1 MATLRDLRKRIKAI
15 KNTQK
20 ITKAMKMVAAAK
32 LRKIQDRML
41 NFRPYA
47 RRIREVV
54 SDLSTQVERDLHPIL
69 LVRPRKR
76 VELLVITSDKGL
88 CGAFN
93 ANILKFALR
102 QANELAK
109 AGFEIIISTVG
120 KKAFDFFSR
129 RNYSI
134 RSSWTGLSGK
144 VSYESAKDIAK
155 DLIDAYTDEKFDEVR
170 IIFNEFKSLISQR
183 LVCFKVLP
191 LEKLEEETC
200 PEASVTDK
208 SEKIHEPIP
217 QPLQSEGLFIYEPS
231 IEVVFER
238 LLPRYVEIQI
248 FRALLESS
256 AAEEAARMTA
266 MENATKNCDELV
278 QKVTLIA
285 NKVRQEGITKELM
298 DIVGGVEALRRSEG

>member
-298 DIVGGVEALRRSEG
+298 DIVGGVEALKRSES

>member
-1 MATLRDLRKRIKAI
+1 MATLRDLKKRIKAI

-20 ITKAMKMVAAAK
+20 ITRAMKMVAAAK

-47 RRIREVV
+47 LRIREVV
-54 SDLSTQVERDLHPIL
+54 SDLSTAIERDLHPIL
-69 LVRPRKR
+69 IVRPRKT

-93 ANILKFALR
+93 ANILRFASI
-102 QANELAK
+102 QATELQK
-109 AGFEIIISTVG
+109 AGFELSISTVG
-120 KKAFDFFSR
+120 RKAFDFFSR
-129 RNYSI
+129 RNYRI
-134 RSSWTGLSGK
+134 RSSWTGLSGR
-144 VSYESAKDIAK
+144 VSYESAKEIAR
-155 DLIDAYTDEKFDEVR
+155 DLIDAYTNESFDEVR

-183 LVCFKVLP
+183 LVCFKILP
-191 LEKLEEETC
+191 VEKLEEETC
-200 PEASVTDK
+200 PEAPLTGK
-208 SEKIHEPIP
+208 AEKIREHEIP
-217 QPLQSEGLFIYEPS
+217 VSQLTGSFIYEPS

-278 QKVTLIA
+278 QRVTLIA
-285 NKVRQEGITKELM
+285 NKVRQESITKELM
-298 DIVGGVEALRRSEG
+298 DIVGGVEALRKTEA

>member
-69 LVRPRKR
+69 IVRPRKT

-93 ANILKFALR
+93 ANILKFASR
-102 QANELAK
+102 QVNELEK
-109 AGFEIIISTVG
+109 AGFEISISTVG

-129 RNYSI
+129 RNYRI

-155 DLIDAYTDEKFDEVR
+155 DLIDAYTNERFDEVR

-191 LEKLEEETC
+191 LEKLEEEIC

-208 SEKIHEPIP
+208 TEKIHEPVP
-217 QPLQSEGLFIYEPS
+217 KTLQPEGLFIYEPS

-278 QKVTLIA
+278 QKVTLVA